1 MTETQRLSNEDSS
14 KNNSAYQIS
23 LLNADEDKKPSENDE
38 DFYEKDNSHTPSK
51 GYTYDIVI

>member
-1 MTETQRLSNEDSS
+1 MAETQRLSNGDSS

-23 LLNADEDKKPSENDE
+23 LLNAEDEKKPSENE
-38 DFYEKDNSHTPSK
+38 DDFDDKDNRQSK